1 MPSLVK
7 ILHRCHSTVREDRN
21 SWAAISE
28 LVAVGSEP
36 GDVRLLRGECVDRL
50 GRRLAHWPGTI
61 SELNSSSSSYSVF
74 QALLSTL
81 LSGSI
86 SAWLSSEARPL
97 NYDKVLGLL
106 QPAGLPAIAGHRAGR
121 GGGRTHED
129 ACLVNIF
136 DPRLVNLRP
145 ARAVGRDVENPV
157 TDHGVDAAPIS
168 HVFSS
173 CFPVSGAL

>member
-1 MPSLVK
+1 GRAASCTA
-7 ILHRCHSTVREDRN
+7 RRGRVR
-21 SWAAISE
+21 SCQ
-28 LVAVGSEP
+28 P
-36 GDVRLLRGECVDRL
+36 
-50 GRRLAHWPGTI
+50 
-61 SELNSSSSSYSVF
+61 
-74 QALLSTL
+74 LLSTL

-86 SAWLSSEARPL
+86 RAWLSDETRPL
-97 NYDKVLGLL
+97 NYDEVLRLL

-121 GGGRTHED
+121 GGRRTHED

-136 DPRLVNLRP
+136 DPRLVHLGP

-173 CFPVSGAL
+173 CFPISGAL